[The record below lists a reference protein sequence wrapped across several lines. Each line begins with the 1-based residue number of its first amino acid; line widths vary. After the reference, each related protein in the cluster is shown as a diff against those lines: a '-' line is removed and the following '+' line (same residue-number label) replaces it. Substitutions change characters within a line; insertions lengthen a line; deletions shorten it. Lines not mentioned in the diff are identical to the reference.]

1 MGGRNVRH
9 VTYLD
14 ALPSAAW
21 WTPVSEEGVS
31 FAALHLALEL
41 SASLKK
47 ASRRHTRVL
56 FVSFSFRQRANMFHR
71 YKHEHKQSHF
81 SALQLDLVR

>member
-14 ALPSAAW
+14 ALPSAAC
-21 WTPVSEEGVS
+21 WTSVSEEGVP

-47 ASRRHTRVL
+47 ASLKHTLVL
-56 FVSFSFRQRANMFHR
+56 FVSFS
-71 YKHEHKQSHF
+71 
-81 SALQLDLVR
+81 